1 MYSRRIISILSL
13 LLLALSVFGKSTPNL
28 RKAVSADIEKVDIDV
43 DTKEYLEE
51 KEKRYLVSM
60 IKSNKH
66 IDILNCTFITES

>member
-28 RKAVSADIEKVDIDV
+28 RKAISTDIEKVDIDV

-60 IKSNKH
+60 IESNSK
-66 IDILNCTFITES
+66 LVF